1 MLVTPSGG
9 PLTEIPEHLLKRSK
23 AAKAKA
29 TGEAAPAEA
38 EAETSVT
45 PAAASAAPAA
55 PAANL
60 PNLDPEPEPAKP
72 KPDFVV
78 ASEARKR
85 IPVWAMPVIVALPV
99 WAYSFAGT
107 MQQPPTED
115 VLFVDAEI
123 EYGSC
128 SGCHG
133 AGGGGGNGYQL
144 SDGEVLET
152 FPEAIDQIVHVAR
165 GSAAIAGQDYGA
177 ERSDGERRLA
187 GSRGVMPAQAE
198 SSNLLQIQLAVFHER
213 VVLSGE
219 ETDTPEYE
227 EWMEHLRE
235 EIEAGGL
242 EDGDPIDLDF
252 LLLCANEEYTPGAT
266 GAGSPDPE
274 AQPCPGPGHG
284 EEEDDAAE
292 G

>member
-1 MLVTPSGG
+1 
-9 PLTEIPEHLLKRSK
+9 LTEIPEHLLKRSK

-29 TGEAAPAEA
+29 TGEAAPAES

-45 PAAASAAPAA
+45 PVATSSAPAV

-60 PNLDPEPEPAKP
+60 PNLDPEPIPPKP
-72 KPDFVV
+72 KSEFIV

-85 IPVWAMPVIVALPV
+85 IPVWAMPVIVALPI

-115 VLFVDAEI
+115 VLYVDAAI
-123 EYGSC
+123 EYGNC

-133 AGGGGGNGYQL
+133 AGGGGGNGPKL
-144 SDGEVLET
+144 ADGEVLET

-165 GSAAIAGQDYGA
+165 GSASISGQQYGGVRA
-177 ERSDGERRLA
+177 DGERRVA
-187 GSRGVMPAQAE
+187 GTVGGVMPAQAE
-198 SSNLLQIQLAVFHER
+198 ALNLLQIQLAVFHER
-213 VVLSGE
+213 AVLSGE
-219 ETDTPEYE
+219 ETDSPEYE

-242 EDGDPIDLDF
+242 EGTEPVDLDF
-252 LLLCANEEYTPGAT
+252 LLACANSEYTPGAT
-266 GAGSPDPE
+266 GEGSPDPE
-274 AQPCPGPGHG
+274 AQPCPGLGHS
-284 EEEDDAAE
+284 EEAAE
-292 G
+292 QS